1 MKLKI
6 LYFGIFRDI
15 TGKIN
20 ETIDFT
26 GKDLEDLKKYLNE
39 KYPNIVNENFIV
51 SINYKYVDGN
61 EKLKENDEIAIMSP
75 VSGG

>member
-20 ETIDFT
+20 ETIDFN